1 MFNLLNKKKQEN
13 GDEIVKGSRTNKY
26 DLRAIKKQEGGQL
39 AKCYIRLREL
49 GGQYENEYVCA
60 VFGNLASCVF
70 NEGDL
75 VVASLRF
82 QTHEANGQYYQDIV
96 VNDLIKLSK

>member
-1 MFNLLNKKKQEN
+1 MDTKILQVVAQTNVLYVASKK
-13 GDEIVKGSRTNKY
+13 T
-26 DLRAIKKQEGGQL
+26 EGGQL

-49 GGQYENEYVCA
+49 GGQYENEYLCA
-60 VFGNLASCVF
+60 VFGNLAKCVF

-82 QTHEANGQYYQDIV
+82 QTHESNGQYYQDIV
-96 VNDLIKLSK
+96 ANDIVPINNK

>member
-1 MFNLLNKKKQEN
+1 METKLLKVAGQTNVIYVPSKKQEN
-13 GDEIVKGSRTNKY
+13 GQI
-26 DLRAIKKQEGGQL
+26 

-49 GGQYENEYVCA
+49 GGQYENEYLCA
-60 VFGNLASCVF
+60 VFGNLASRVF
-70 NEGDL
+70 NEGDI

-82 QTHEANGQYYQDIV
+82 QTHETNGQYYQDIV

>member
-1 MFNLLNKKKQEN
+1 METRLLKVVAQ
-13 GDEIVKGSRTNKY
+13 TNVIY
-26 DLRAIKKQEGGQL
+26 VPSKKQEGGQL

-49 GGQYENEYVCA
+49 GGQYENEYLCA
-60 VFGNLASCVF
+60 LFGHLASCVF

-82 QTHEANGQYYQDIV
+82 QTHETNGQYYQDIV
-96 VNDLIKLSK
+96 VNDLIRLSK

>member
-1 MFNLLNKKKQEN
+1 METRLLKVVAQ
-13 GDEIVKGSRTNKY
+13 TNVIYVPSK
-26 DLRAIKKQEGGQL
+26 RQEGGQL

-49 GGQYENEYVCA
+49 GGQYENEYLCA
-60 VFGNLASCVF
+60 LFGNLASCVF

-82 QTHEANGQYYQDIV
+82 QTHETNGQYYQDIV
-96 VNDLIKLSK
+96 VNDLIRLSK

>member
-1 MFNLLNKKKQEN
+1 METRLLKVVAQTNVIYVPSKKRES
-13 GDEIVKGSRTNKY
+13 GE
-26 DLRAIKKQEGGQL
+26 L
-39 AKCYIRLREL
+39 AKSYIRLREL
-49 GGQYENEYVCA
+49 GGQYENEYLCA
-60 VFGNLASCVF
+60 LFGNLASCVF

-96 VNDLIKLSK
+96 VNDLIKITK

>member
-1 MFNLLNKKKQEN
+1 MDTKFLQVVAQTNVLYVASKK
-13 GDEIVKGSRTNKY
+13 T
-26 DLRAIKKQEGGQL
+26 EGGQL

-49 GGQYENEYVCA
+49 GGQYENEYLCA
-60 VFGNLASCVF
+60 VFGNLAKCVF

-82 QTHEANGQYYQDIV
+82 QTHESNGQYYQDIV
-96 VNDLIKLSK
+96 ANDIVPINNK